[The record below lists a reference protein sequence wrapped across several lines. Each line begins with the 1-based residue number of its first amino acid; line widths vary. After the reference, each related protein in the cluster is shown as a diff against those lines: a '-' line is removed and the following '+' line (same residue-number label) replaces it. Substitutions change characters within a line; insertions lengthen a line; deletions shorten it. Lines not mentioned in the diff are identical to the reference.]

1 MDISNAI
8 LAKSDQLNSTDLASG
23 PRTVVITD
31 VKEGSDDQPV
41 NVYTDV
47 FGRGRP
53 FKPSKTVLR
62 QLGKAWGRDTS
73 VWVGRS
79 ATLFRD
85 PTVKWAGEAIGG
97 IRILA
102 LSHIDKAMSDML
114 PTSKGKFAKYTIS
127 VLDVAT
133 VATPAPTPTIDPQI
147 LTDWL
152 SVFANAATL
161 AELQAAWK
169 EAGEAH
175 VASHPQIV
183 AAKDEKKLKLSG
195 EVRA

>member
-23 PRTVVITD
+23 PRTVVITE

-62 QLGKAWGRDTS
+62 QLGKAWGRDTTA
-73 VWVGRS
+73 WVGRS

-127 VLDVAT
+127 VLDT
-133 VATPAPTPTIDPQI
+133 APPVDTSNR
-147 LTDWL
+147 DWL
-152 SVFANAATL
+152 TELTITATDIDAVASLGAAASAAKAPAEIISAIRARWT
-161 AELQAAWK
+161 ELQGGTK
-169 EAGEAH
+169 
-175 VASHPQIV
+175 
-183 AAKDEKKLKLSG
+183 
-195 EVRA
+195 

>member
-41 NVYTDV
+41 NVYTDI

-73 VWVGRS
+73 AWVGKS

-97 IRILA
+97 IRIFA

-114 PTSKGKFAKYTIS
+114 PTSKGKFAKYTIA
-127 VLDVAT
+127 VL
-133 VATPAPTPTIDPQI
+133 
-147 LTDWL
+147 
-152 SVFANAATL
+152 AATDLATDTTSRDWL
-161 AELQAAWK
+161 AELALAADDIDAVLALGK
-169 EAGEAH
+169 A
-175 VASHPQIV
+175 ASDANADPAIV
-183 AAKDEKKLKLSG
+183 GKIRERYTELKG
-195 EVRA
+195 ATA